1 MEYKDELLNKLVLK
15 TRSYNPHTDEI
26 RIRLAFDF
34 ANKAH
39 KGQKRLNNDDYITHP
54 LSTALILAD
63 MKLSDNII
71 IAGLLHDVPEDTEYT
86 IKDIE
91 DVFGKDVANLVAGIT
106 KLGKIKYRGIERYLE
121 NLRKMFLAMAADIRV
136 VLIKC
141 ADRIHNLET
150 LEYLPKEKQERIAK
164 ESLEIFAQIAQRLGI
179 AHLQNQIE
187 MKAFPFAYPRE
198 YKWVKSLISPN
209 YQQTKQRQLAKIIN
223 RLPSILKNHNIE
235 YVKVYGRTKELYS
248 LYKKLLRKG
257 RDINK
262 VYDFIALRIIVK
274 NIEDCYKLLGLIH
287 QNWQPVVGRIKDY
300 IAQPKPNG
308 YQSLHTT
315 IFDDEKNILE
325 IQIRTEEMHE
335 TAEYGIA
342 AHWLY
347 KAERGQIDEAD
358 IAWLKELTKWQ
369 KNFAKDE
376 KYLEQL
382 KLDVFQSRIF
392 VFTPKGDVVEL
403 PEDSTPI
410 DFAYHVHTRI
420 GDSCNKALV
429 NTKLVPLSTKLKN
442 GDMVEIIT
450 NPHKKI
456 PKAEWL
462 NFVKTRT
469 ARNRIRAKVRQKY
482 SNIDNKKSGH

>member
-1 MEYKDELLNKLVLK
+1 MELIDKLIKKVY
-15 TRSYNPHTDEI
+15 TYNPKTDEALI
-26 RIRLAFDF
+26 RKAFEF
-34 ANKAH
+34 AKIAH
-39 KGQKRLNNDDYITHP
+39 EGQQRLNGDPYIVHP
-54 LSTALILAD
+54 VHTALILAD
-63 MKLSDNII
+63 MKLSDNILA
-71 IAGLLHDVPEDTEYT
+71 AGLLHDVPEDTQYT
-86 IKDIE
+86 IEDIE
-91 DVFGKDVANLVAGIT
+91 QEFGEDIASLVSGIT
-106 KLGKIKYRGIERYLE
+106 KLSKIKYRGIERYLE
-121 NLRKMFLAMAADIRV
+121 NLRKMFIAMAADIRV

-150 LEYLPKEKQERIAK
+150 LEHLPREKQERIAK
-164 ESLEIFAQIAQRLGI
+164 ESLEIFAQIAHRLGI
-179 AHLQNQIE
+179 THLQNQIE
-187 MKAFPFAYPRE
+187 MKAFPFAFPRE
-198 YKWVKSLISPN
+198 YKWVNSIITDSYKDS
-209 YQQTKQRQLAKIIN
+209 KQRQLAKIIN
-223 RLPSILKNHNIE
+223 RLPSLLKNHNVK
-235 YVKVYGRTKELYS
+235 YVKIYGRMKELYS

-274 NIEDCYKLLGLIH
+274 DVEDCYRLLGLIH
-287 QNWQPVVGRIKDY
+287 QTWQPVVGRIKDY

-347 KAERGQIDEAD
+347 KAEHGQIDEAD
-358 IAWLKELTKWQ
+358 IAWLQELTRWQ
-369 KNFAKDE
+369 KNFAEDE
-376 KYLEQL
+376 KYLDQL

-403 PEDSTPI
+403 PENATPV

-429 NTKLVPLSTKLKN
+429 NTKLVPLSTKLNN

-450 NPHKKI
+450 NPHRKS
-456 PKAEWL
+456 PKPEWL

-469 ARNRIRAKVRQKY
+469 ARNRIKARMRQKY
-482 SNIDNKKSGH
+482 SNIT